1 MFITIILFFV
11 LLSVLIISHECGH
24 FFTARAF
31 GIRVDEFGFGLPPRI
46 TGILRKGT
54 LYSINWLP
62 FGGFVKIHGEEG
74 EGGGDQNSFASR
86 SALIRSLVLLAGVLS
101 NIVLAFVL
109 LSVVVSFGMPEAID
123 ESEIAQY

>member
-1 MFITIILFFV
+1 MITTLFLFFI

-54 LYSINWLP
+54 LYSINLLP

-74 EGGGDQNSFASR
+74 EDGGDTNSFASKPAWVR
-86 SALIRSLVLLAGVLS
+86 SSVLLAGVLS
-101 NIVLAFVL
+101 NIVLAFIL
-109 LSVVVSFGMPEAID
+109 
-123 ESEIAQY
+123 